1 MFVLFVIA
9 GWIGGTVYINKV
21 AKQRGRDPSNWIML
35 SLFFSP
41 LLAFIILYC
50 MKDLKAENEERFQKN
65 REEFYKNNFINTAE
79 FIDSLKTICSLFENN
94 IISTDEFIT
103 KKKELIDTLINK
115 KTLDNPDKFLLNLI
129 PFIKNDRLTDDDI
142 KKIKALLSIY

>member
-1 MFVLFVIA
+1 M
-9 GWIGGTVYINKV
+9 K
-21 AKQRGRDPSNWIML
+21 RDFRKI
-35 SLFFSP
+35 
-41 LLAFIILYC
+41 
-50 MKDLKAENEERFQKN
+50 EKN
-65 REEFYKNNFINTAE
+65 F
-79 FIDSLKTICSLFENN
+79 SLFENN

>member
-9 GWIGGTVYINKV
+9 GWIGGTVYINTV

-65 REEFYKNNFINTAE
+65 REEF
-79 FIDSLKTICSLFENN
+79 
-94 IISTDEFIT
+94 
-103 KKKELIDTLINK
+103 
-115 KTLDNPDKFLLNLI
+115 
-129 PFIKNDRLTDDDI
+129 
-142 KKIKALLSIY
+142 